1 MYYFVTN
8 EISKEFAIVEPD
20 ILAIIVEVQDT
31 HGREDIYHREMEDSE
46 SWDQLI
52 ETEGTKGYR
61 YVVLDDEDDVL
72 DFVVG

>member
-20 ILAIIVEVQDT
+20 ILAAIIELQDEY
-31 HGREDIYHREMEDSE
+31 GREDIYHEEMEDSE

-52 ETEGTKGYR
+52 ETEGAKGYR

>member
-1 MYYFVTN
+1 M
-8 EISKEFAIVEPD
+8 
-20 ILAIIVEVQDT
+20 QDE

-46 SWDQLI
+46 SWDKLI
-52 ETEGTKGYR
+52 ETEGAKGYR